1 MIRRL
6 FNTRLREERGV
17 SLAEV
22 LLASSLFIVVLGAAL
37 TPFELFSRT
46 ERAAANQNDSQENA
60 RQAMRAVVDRLRN
73 TSGQNQ
79 LINLASPYDLVFETI
94 DSGAKPSGSQNAR
107 NLMRVRYCLDTSSGG
122 TVSLTNGRLWEQTY
136 RWTSAVPP
144 TVMPSTTCPDASW
157 GTKRVVANYIT
168 NKATSATRP
177 TDKAL
182 FTYYPAGASLDTITS
197 IRVTIFSDRDWNAV
211 PRETELTSGILL
223 RNQNGAPTAGFDA
236 TPGAAGSRK
245 ITLNGGF
252 STDPEGLPLTYR
264 WCDISVTST
273 CDDTTKIGAGTLY
286 TYTAPVAGPRQI
298 VLQVFD
304 IGGLQATAGPLTV
317 TAP

>member
-1 MIRRL
+1 MLRPFR
-6 FNTRLREERGV
+6 TRVREESGV

-22 LLASSLFIVVLGAAL
+22 LLASSLFVVVLGAAL
-37 TPFELFSRT
+37 TPFEVFIRT
-46 ERAAANQNDSQENA
+46 ERATANQNDSQENA
-60 RQAMRAVVDRLRN
+60 RHAVRAVVDRLRN

-79 LINLASPYDLVFETI
+79 LINLASPYDIVFETI
-94 DSGAKPSGSQNAR
+94 DSQPKPSGSQNAR
-107 NLMRVRYCLDTSSGG
+107 NLMRMRYCLDTSSGG
-122 TVSLTNGRLWEQTY
+122 TVSLTNGRLWEQSY
-136 RWTSAVPP
+136 RWTTATPP
-144 TVMPSTTCPDASW
+144 TVMPTVSCPDASW
-157 GTKRVVANYIT
+157 GTKRVVANKIT
-168 NKATSATRP
+168 NQATSATRP
-177 TDKAL
+177 TEKPL
-182 FTYYPAGASLDTITS
+182 FTYFPNGASLDTITS
-197 IRVTIFSDRDWNAV
+197 IRVTVFSDGDWNAA

-223 RNQNGAPTAGFDA
+223 RNQNGAPTASFDA

-264 WCDISVTST
+264 WCDVGVTST

-286 TYTAPVAGPRQI
+286 TYTAPASGPRQI
-298 VLQVFD
+298 LLQVFD